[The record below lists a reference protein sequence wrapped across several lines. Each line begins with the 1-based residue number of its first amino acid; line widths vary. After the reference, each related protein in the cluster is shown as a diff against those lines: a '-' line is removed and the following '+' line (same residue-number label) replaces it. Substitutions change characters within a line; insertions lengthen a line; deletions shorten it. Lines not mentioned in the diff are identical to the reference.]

1 MKPKNS
7 NPLPAS
13 IRTVEALQRHP
24 HLMWEVAARLSRT
37 LSPWVKTQR
46 MNAAGSAIAK
56 VSKST
61 GGEWEWTVE
70 GWIITHN
77 TEPSMEGAMSK
88 ADAFLL
94 KNGFIFLDAVWERDP
109 RREPHAGDV
118 VWPVGSPSIRGVY
131 KREAD
136 EVFYENTAGDCFQ
149 ITVQTWRS
157 SMYSAT
163 IITRGP

>member
-109 RREPHAGDV
+109 RREPHAG
-118 VWPVGSPSIRGVY
+118 
-131 KREAD
+131 